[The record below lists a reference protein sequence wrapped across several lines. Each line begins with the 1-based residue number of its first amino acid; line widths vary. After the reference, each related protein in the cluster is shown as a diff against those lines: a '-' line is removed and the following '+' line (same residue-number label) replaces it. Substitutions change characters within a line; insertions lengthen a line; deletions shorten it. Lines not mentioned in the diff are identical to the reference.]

1 MANLDDVKL
10 APGDNVTLS
19 EDGMTAVA
27 DLYGYAGL
35 IGGAP
40 TVISP
45 IWMSTDHMEAR
56 FVFHAPQGG
65 FTLVPTEKDLASLL
79 DLKNTPRLN

>member
-19 EDGMTAVA
+19 EDGTTAVA
-27 DLYGYAGL
+27 DLYGYAGPSR
-35 IGGAP
+35 GGPP
-40 TVISP
+40 TLISP
-45 IWMSTDHMEAR
+45 IWMSTAHMEPR
-56 FVFHAPQGG
+56 RLPRSTGWLP
-65 FTLVPTEKDLASLL
+65 LVPTEEDLASLL

>member
-1 MANLDDVKL
+1 VANLDDVKL

-27 DLYGYAGL
+27 NLYGYAGL
-35 IGGAP
+35 IGEAP
-40 TVISP
+40 TIVSP
-45 IWMSTDHMEAR
+45 IWMSTAHMEAR
-56 FVFHAPQGG
+56 RLPRATGRLP
-65 FTLVPTEKDLASLL
+65 LVPTEEDLASLL

>member
-1 MANLDDVKL
+1 
-10 APGDNVTLS
+10 
-19 EDGMTAVA
+19 MTAVA

-35 IGGAP
+35 IGGSP

-65 FTLVPTEKDLASLL
+65 FPLVPTEEDLASLL